1 MNHSEHK
8 ATLHHGTAC
17 IDLLPRTRVNTGET
31 GGGLLL
37 SVGPEVQILSGTP
50 ANNAE
55 SLCFQGFSAFLI

>member
-1 MNHSEHK
+1 MNRSEHT
-8 ATLHHGTAC
+8 ATLHHGISR
-17 IDLLPRTRVNTGET
+17 IDPLPRTRVNTGET

-55 SLCFQGFSAFLI
+55 NL

>member
-1 MNHSEHK
+1 MNRSEHT
-8 ATLHHGTAC
+8 ATLHHGISR
-17 IDLLPRTRVNTGET
+17 IDPLPRTRVNTGET

-55 SLCFQGFSAFLI
+55 SLCFQGLSAFLI